1 MKTRLVLLLGVGA
14 LLGATVATGTAQAAP
29 GVNPNGMRGLGGA
42 TQVIEIATG
51 GMRVTRASAWTYE
64 RVGERWRLVHGAMA
78 ARVGRNGLSHPATR
92 VAGDGTT
99 PIGNYG
105 FVFDF
110 GSRPD
115 PGVEGFEWRHLRPGD
130 CWSGIRR
137 AYNRWVERSPCASG
151 DEDLWSSAG
160 RAYRYAAVIDFNY
173 RQPVFGRG
181 SGIFLHVA
189 TESPTSGCVSL
200 PERDLLKVLRWMRPG
215 ARILIGPAAWLRSL
229 KAPL

>member
-1 MKTRLVLLLGVGA
+1 MARRFLLLAVAGA
-14 LLGATVATGTAQAAP
+14 LAVVPAAASAAP
-29 GVNPNGMRGLGGA
+29 GVSPNGMRGLGGA
-42 TQVIEIATG
+42 TQVIEIAAD
-51 GMRVTRASAWTYE
+51 GMHVTRASARTYA
-64 RVGERWRLVHGAMA
+64 RVGERWQLVHKAMP
-78 ARVGRNGLSHPATR
+78 ARVGRNGLSHPRTR

-99 PIGNYG
+99 PIGDYG

-151 DEDLWSSAG
+151 DEDLWSSAA

-173 RQPVFGRG
+173 RRPVFGRG

-200 PERDLLKVLRWMRPG
+200 PERDLLGVLRWMRPG
-215 ARILIGPAAWLRSL
+215 TRILIGPTRWLRSL
-229 KAPL
+229 KVP